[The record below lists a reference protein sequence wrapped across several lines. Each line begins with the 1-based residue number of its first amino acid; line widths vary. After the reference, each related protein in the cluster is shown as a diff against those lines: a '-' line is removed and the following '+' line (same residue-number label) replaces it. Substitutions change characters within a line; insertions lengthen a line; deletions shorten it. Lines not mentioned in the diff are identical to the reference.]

1 MTFRS
6 PVCAL
11 AALAFAL
18 SAPLVA
24 QDELSDDREV
34 EEREIRQQTMSEPV
48 YKRLTAIHELMGAD
62 ENPQAAQREALE
74 KARVLEGNGR
84 LNAYERALVFQT
96 IGFIYA
102 NESKVGD
109 AITYFEKSL
118 AENALANEAQQGML
132 YSLASLYMSE
142 AQYQKA
148 IDTAREWFRYEAD
161 PKADAFIL
169 IGQAYAQL
177 DDYKSAEPYV
187 LKALEKSEKP
197 QESWHQLLLAVYFE
211 TQQLPKTI
219 PLLRKM
225 VQYWPDKRGY
235 WETLSGAHM
244 ELNQDRDALS
254 TMMVAYHKGL
264 IDSSERILALVK
276 LNMFLEIPYTA
287 GAILDE
293 QIQAGVVERNK
304 ENLELLQSAW
314 TAAQEF
320 DKSLAVMDELGRL
333 TGDPQYAIDQ
343 AKIYNE
349 LADWENVVRAADT
362 ALERNYDKP
371 GEAQI
376 LRGIALSELG
386 QLRDAQTAFETAEA
400 VGNAEDRRNARGWLD
415 FVRDRLATA
424 AGD

>member
-1 MTFRS
+1 
-6 PVCAL
+6 
-11 AALAFAL
+11 
-18 SAPLVA
+18 
-24 QDELSDDREV
+24 
-34 EEREIRQQTMSEPV
+34 
-48 YKRLTAIHELMGAD
+48 
-62 ENPQAAQREALE
+62 
-74 KARVLEGNGR
+74 
-84 LNAYERALVFQT
+84 
-96 IGFIYA
+96 
-102 NESKVGD
+102 
-109 AITYFEKSL
+109 
-118 AENALANEAQQGML
+118 
-132 YSLASLYMSE
+132 
-142 AQYQKA
+142 
-148 IDTAREWFRYEAD
+148 
-161 PKADAFIL
+161 
-169 IGQAYAQL
+169 
-177 DDYKSAEPYV
+177 
-187 LKALEKSEKP
+187 
-197 QESWHQLLLAVYFE
+197 
-211 TQQLPKTI
+211 
-219 PLLRKM
+219 
-225 VQYWPDKRGY
+225 
-235 WETLSGAHM
+235 
-244 ELNQDRDALS
+244 
-254 TMMVAYHKGL
+254 MMVAYHKGL
-264 IDSSERILALVK
+264 VDNSERILALVK

-386 QLRDAQTAFETAEA
+386 QLRDAQTAFEAAEA
-400 VGNAEDRRNARGWLD
+400 VGTAEDRRNARGWLD

>member
-24 QDELSDDREV
+24 QDELSDDRQV

-96 IGFIYA
+96 IGFIFA

-118 AENALANEAQQGML
+118 AENALPNEAQQGML

-142 AQYQKA
+142 AQFQKA

-169 IGQAYAQL
+169 IGSAYAQL
-177 DDYKSAEPYV
+177 EDYKSAEPYV
-187 LKALEKSEKP
+187 LKALEKAEKP
-197 QESWHQLLLAVYFE
+197 QESWYQLLLAVYFE

-219 PLLRKM
+219 PLLRTM
-225 VQYWPDKRGY
+225 VQYWPDKRDY
-235 WETLSGAHM
+235 WETLSGTHM
-244 ELNQDRDALS
+244 ELNQGPRCPVDDDG
-254 TMMVAYHKGL
+254 GL
-264 IDSSERILALVK
+264 
-276 LNMFLEIPYTA
+276 
-287 GAILDE
+287 
-293 QIQAGVVERNK
+293 
-304 ENLELLQSAW
+304 
-314 TAAQEF
+314 
-320 DKSLAVMDELGRL
+320 
-333 TGDPQYAIDQ
+333 PQG
-343 AKIYNE
+343 
-349 LADWENVVRAADT
+349 
-362 ALERNYDKP
+362 P
-371 GEAQI
+371 G
-376 LRGIALSELG
+376 
-386 QLRDAQTAFETAEA
+386 
-400 VGNAEDRRNARGWLD
+400 
-415 FVRDRLATA
+415 
-424 AGD
+424 